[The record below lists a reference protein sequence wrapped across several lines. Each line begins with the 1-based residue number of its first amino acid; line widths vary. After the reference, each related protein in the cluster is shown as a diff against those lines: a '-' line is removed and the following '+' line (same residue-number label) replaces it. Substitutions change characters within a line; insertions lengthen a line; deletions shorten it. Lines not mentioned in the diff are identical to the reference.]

1 MGAKGFAGVQL
12 PRFCARLTVLM
23 SLITL
28 SGSVAANVDM
38 APPPPPGPYVGADS
52 VPVLNEPPVSPVADP
67 SVSVQMHQPPA
78 EVVEQSAVAVIE
90 SADADADADAD
101 ASASA
106 ATPLTPDAAT
116 ATAANRIPAQDNP
129 YLNYGVVAP
138 QPHWGGPMGMPPA
151 ARYAPRYPPQYW
163 PRQVPYGYMPAWVP
177 APNNQWR

>member
-38 APPPPPGPYVGADS
+38 APPPPPGPYMGADS

-151 ARYAPRYPPQYW
+151 ARYAPRYPP
-163 PRQVPYGYMPAWVP
+163 PILATSGALWVY
-177 APNNQWR
+177 ACLGSSAE